1 MKMKYFVLTQSMS
14 VARKKEAE
22 SEPKPS
28 ESEWRI
34 LFLCYPFA
42 IAIDRIIGNKVET
55 I

>member
-1 MKMKYFVLTQSMS
+1 MKMTYFVFDKRYERN
-14 VARKKEAE
+14 ARKEAE
-22 SEPKPS
+22 SEPESS
-28 ESEWRI
+28 ENGWRI